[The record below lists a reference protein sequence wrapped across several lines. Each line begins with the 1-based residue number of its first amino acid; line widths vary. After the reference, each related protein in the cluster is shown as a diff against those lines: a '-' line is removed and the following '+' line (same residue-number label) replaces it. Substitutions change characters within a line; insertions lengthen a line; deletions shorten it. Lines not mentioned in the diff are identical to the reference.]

1 MKRLFPYLRP
11 YLPRMILGL
20 AIKFAGTVM
29 DLFLPWILSYLID
42 EVVPLREEG
51 KILFWG
57 GVMILC
63 AVAAVVTNIAANRMA
78 SWVAQ
83 HTTQAIRHDLFR
95 KISYLSCSQV
105 DGYTIPSLEARL
117 TTDTYNIHQFI
128 GRMQRLGVR
137 APILLLGGILV
148 TLALDWAL
156 ALVLIATLP
165 LLGLLVYLI
174 SRKGVPMYTQLQ
186 KQVDAMVRT
195 VRENI
200 SGVRVVKAL
209 SKEEYERER
218 FHQVNGQV
226 VRWEKKAGVT
236 MGLTNPIMNLLLNT
250 GLTIVVLVGA
260 WRVNAGLMQT
270 GAILAFLTYFTII
283 LNAMLSVTRM
293 FVMYSKGSA
302 SAQRIAEILDT
313 PEDLAER
320 PAPEKAESGE
330 PCHVSFD
337 HVSFSYQ
344 KNGYNLE
351 DISFRLKKGETLG
364 IIGATGA
371 GKTTIASLLQRL
383 YDADEGEIRIGG
395 RPVYAIPAEELHRKF
410 GVTFQND
417 ILFADTIREN
427 IDFGRGLTDEQVEKA
442 ARCAQALGFIQ
453 ELGDGF
459 QHRLT
464 SRGTNLS
471 GGQKQRLLVARAL
484 AGEPEILILDDSSSA
499 LDYRTDSLLRR
510 ALAEEYGGITTIIIA
525 QRISSILHC
534 DHILVLEEGRELGY
548 GTHQQLLETCQVYR
562 EISHSQMG
570 GDQYGQGTQSNP

>member
-11 YLPRMILGL
+11 YLPRMSLGL

-270 GAILAFLTYFTII
+270 GAILAFLTYFT
-283 LNAMLSVTRM
+283 
-293 FVMYSKGSA
+293 KGSA

-534 DHILVLEEGRELGY
+534 DHILVLD
-548 GTHQQLLETCQVYR
+548 R